1 MSNATSRKRP
11 SKAELERRKRQSA
24 GERRNAKRESMR
36 RTRQRQ
42 AWKAETA
49 ERLGGNLE
57 SARWMLAN
65 DPDLSDKVYYE
76 WRSLPEKQRGAD
88 PVSVVQGGE
97 RHTRSGHAATSREAE
112 LAAHGF
118 TAVVDLERQAA
129 EDREAERR
137 LTAGLLADREG
148 LAKDAAVMMEA
159 NRAMLEWRDTGKGA
173 GGGTLTAHTSWL
185 MFDGYNLGTLW
196 PNDLGL
202 IDSADYAA
210 GLVPAAKKEA
220 TKHSLTC
227 DLWTIPV

>member
-1 MSNATSRKRP
+1 MSKAKSKRQP
-11 SKAELERRKRQSA
+11 SKREQERRKRQSA

-42 AWKAETA
+42 SWTTKTA
-49 ERLGGNLE
+49 ELLGGNIE

-65 DPDLSDKVYYE
+65 DPDLSDRLYYE
-76 WRSLPEKQRGAD
+76 WRSQPEKQRGAD

-97 RHTRSGHAATSREAE
+97 RHTRSGHTATSREAE

-118 TAVVDLERQAA
+118 TAIVDLERQAA

-137 LTAGLLADREG
+137 LTGALLADRER
-148 LAKDAAVMMEA
+148 LAEHAAVMIEA
-159 NRAMLEWRDTGKGA
+159 NRAMLDWRDTGKGA

-202 IDSADYAA
+202 IDSAEYAA
-210 GLVPAAKKEA
+210 GLVPAAKKDA
-220 TKHSLTC
+220 VKHRLTW
-227 DLWTIPV
+227 D